1 MTLLRYGSA
10 ITTIKTDAAKI
21 SSSDMCHSTKI
32 RGGGGGE
39 DTKKKK
45 KQQTNKTKNKQKNAQ
60 HPIAIRLGFKKQ
72 QARPKLLTTMSVKWG
87 NNLGY

>member
-32 RGGGGGE
+32 RGGGGE
-39 DTKKKK
+39 DTKKTTTTTNKQNK
-45 KQQTNKTKNKQKNAQ
+45 KQTKKRTTSHCNQ
-60 HPIAIRLGFKKQ
+60 IRL
-72 QARPKLLTTMSVKWG
+72 
-87 NNLGY
+87 